1 MTAQIAETMV
11 YKGVSYPMT
20 TTAPL
25 ETYLDLMENRLL
37 ANPDNTAL
45 LRGYYGCWEIN
56 CLGQLHIT
64 HLQGT
69 LHLYNE
75 SMFRIGRIFLR
86 KELRNGN
93 MTQKEYSFQ
102 LRTIKQACYFE
113 QSATLESI
121 FGTTEPVFAN
131 WYSGE
136 IHLEFGDL
144 IQYYHQG
151 FMSVYAHTKIL
162 YLEHGILIKEIDL
175 NA

>member
-1 MTAQIAETMV
+1 MTVQISDTLV
-11 YKGVSYPMT
+11 YKDVNYSMT

-25 ETYLDLMENRLL
+25 KRYLDLIETRLV
-37 ANPDNTAL
+37 ANPNNTAL

-56 CLGQLHIT
+56 SLGELHLT
-64 HLQGT
+64 HLQGM

-75 SMFRIGRIFLR
+75 CMFKIGRIFLR

-93 MTQKEYSFQ
+93 MTQKEYTSQ

-113 QSATLESI
+113 QPATLESL

-136 IHLEFGDL
+136 IHLEYGDL
-144 IQYYHQG
+144 INDLG
-151 FMSVYAHTKIL
+151 FMSVYAHTKIF